1 MQNQTNQPNK
11 PPSTI
16 NTDRLQHEEDNT
28 VYTSGNTVI
37 P

>member
-1 MQNQTNQPNK
+1 MVNGKTKQTNKIPN
-11 PPSTI
+11 TI
-16 NTDRLQHEEDNT
+16 NTDRLQHEDNT